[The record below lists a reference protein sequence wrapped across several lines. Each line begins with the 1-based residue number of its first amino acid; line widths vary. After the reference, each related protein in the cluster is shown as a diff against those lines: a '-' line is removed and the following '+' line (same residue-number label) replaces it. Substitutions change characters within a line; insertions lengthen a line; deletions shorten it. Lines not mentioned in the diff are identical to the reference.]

1 MYFFIWATTLF
12 LVLSY
17 SFKLQYLENLQLG
30 IKGKR
35 KTHNYKVLSIA
46 LYALGLFLLVYM
58 LAIAADSY

>member
-1 MYFFIWATTLF
+1 MYFFIGATTLF

-17 SFKLQYLENLQLG
+17 SFKLKYLKNLQLG

-35 KTHNYKVLSIA
+35 KTHNYKILSITF
-46 LYALGLFLLVYM
+46 YAFGIFLLVYM